1 MNKKIQYQ
9 VSKIQSNILQY
20 NNILEK
26 LNLEKLNLENKL
38 ITTKDEKLPINN
50 IVEHRNKL
58 ASLEAQGKSIKQN
71 ISDNTKEIS
80 IANNLL
86 LNTITIRENKIK
98 DEEQIYKDEL
108 LRIEA
113 ETIDNN
119 IKYNEELLKA
129 HLDKASLLDN
139 IQFVESEL
147 YLQNK
152 IIVELQTI
160 SHTSRKETLE
170 LLQQKKQDKLNTL
183 QHINNNKE
191 IENEFT
197 NQIVSLEANI
207 QKLINLKTLIIDIEY
222 NVNSDSNSG
231 SNSNTDSNTD
241 SNTLYNEFN
250 IDVNIPITDKILL
263 IDKQINDY
271 QNKLTIINNK
281 FNKSKITNTA
291 RIQNILNTYNTTN
304 RTKILGYK
312 DKYKIEKE
320 KKNELETILAIMK
333 NKYDTYEDI
342 IINSIKNKL
351 DNSINELE
359 NDRENSLDR
368 MNIMNIRILD
378 EFNSENLRINNIISY
393 HKNQLQVLKNSFDLN
408 MKNISDIKLVIEVED
423 SINCELDRVNEQ
435 IKIYMSN
442 IKQSESEIINLY
454 NV

>member
-9 VSKIQSNILQY
+9 VSKIKSNILQY

-38 ITTKDEKLPINN
+38 ITTKVEELDINN

-58 ASLEAQGKSIKQN
+58 SSLEAESKSIKQN
-71 ISDNTKEIS
+71 ISNITKDIS

-86 LNTITIRENKIK
+86 LDTVTIRENKIK
-98 DEEQIYKDEL
+98 DEEQINKDEL

-113 ETIDNN
+113 EIIDNN
-119 IKYNEELLKA
+119 ITHNAELLQA
-129 HLDKASLLDN
+129 DLDKISLLDN
-139 IQFVESEL
+139 IQFVESQL
-147 YLQNK
+147 DLQNK

-160 SHTSRKETLE
+160 SHTSRKETLAF
-170 LLQQKKQDKLNTL
+170 LQQKKQDKLNTL

-222 NVNSDSNSG
+222 NVSNGNSDSGNGDIYS
-231 SNSNTDSNTD
+231 
-241 SNTLYNEFN
+241 LYNDFN
-250 IDVNIPITDKILL
+250 IDVNIPITEKILI
-263 IDKQINDY
+263 IDTQITDY
-271 QNKLTIINNK
+271 QNKLTILNNK
-281 FNKSKITNTA
+281 FNKSKNTNTA
-291 RIQNILNTYNTTN
+291 RIQNILDTYNTTN
-304 RTKILGYK
+304 RIKVLGYK

-320 KKNELETILAIMK
+320 KKNELENILAIMK
-333 NKYDTYEDI
+333 NKYDTYEEI
-342 IINSIKNKL
+342 IINNIKNKL
-351 DNSINELE
+351 DNSMIELD
-359 NDRENSLDR
+359 NDREKSIDR

-378 EFNSENLRINNIISY
+378 EFNSENLRINKMISDN
-393 HKNQLQVLKNSFDLN
+393 KNQLQVLRNSFDLN
-408 MKNISDIKLVIEVED
+408 MKDISDIKLIIEVED

-442 IKQSESEIINLY
+442 IKQSESEIINLC

>member
-26 LNLEKLNLENKL
+26 LNLEKLNLGNKL
-38 ITTKDEKLPINN
+38 ITTKVEELDINN
-50 IVEHRNKL
+50 ILEHRNKL
-58 ASLEAQGKSIKQN
+58 SSLEAESKSIKQN
-71 ISDNTKEIS
+71 ISDTTKEIS

-86 LNTITIRENKIK
+86 LDTVTIRENKIK
-98 DEEQIYKDEL
+98 DEEQINKDEL

-113 ETIDNN
+113 EIIDNN
-119 IKYNEELLKA
+119 TTHNAELLQA
-129 HLDKASLLDN
+129 RLDKTSLLDN
-139 IQFVESEL
+139 IQFIESQL
-147 YLQNK
+147 DLQNK

-160 SHTSRKETLE
+160 SHTSRKETLAS
-170 LLQQKKQDKLNTL
+170 LQQKKQDKLNTL

-222 NVNSDSNSG
+222 NVSNDTSDNGSGNGDINS
-231 SNSNTDSNTD
+231 
-241 SNTLYNEFN
+241 LYNEFN
-250 IDVNIPITDKILL
+250 IDVNIPITEKILI
-263 IDKQINDY
+263 IDTQITDY
-271 QNKLTIINNK
+271 QNKLTILNNK
-281 FNKSKITNTA
+281 FNKSKNTNTA

-304 RTKILGYK
+304 RIKVLGYK

-333 NKYDTYEDI
+333 NKYDTYEEI
-342 IINSIKNKL
+342 IINNIKNKL
-351 DNSINELE
+351 DNSMIELD
-359 NDRENSLDR
+359 NDREKSIDR

-378 EFNSENLRINNIISY
+378 EFNSENLRINKMISDN
-393 HKNQLQVLKNSFDLN
+393 KNKLQVLRNSFDLN
-408 MKNISDIKLVIEVED
+408 MKDISYIKLIIEAED

-435 IKIYMSN
+435 IKMYMSN
-442 IKQSESEIINLY
+442 IKQSESEIINLC

>member
-38 ITTKDEKLPINN
+38 ITTKVEELDINN
-50 IVEHRNKL
+50 ILEHRNKL
-58 ASLEAQGKSIKQN
+58 SSLEAESKSIKQN
-71 ISDNTKEIS
+71 ISNITKDIS
-80 IANNLL
+80 TANNLL
-86 LNTITIRENKIK
+86 LDTVTIRENKIK
-98 DEEQIYKDEL
+98 DEEQINKDEL

-113 ETIDNN
+113 EIIDNN
-119 IKYNEELLKA
+119 TTHNAELLQA
-129 HLDKASLLDN
+129 RLDKTSLLDN
-139 IQFVESEL
+139 IQFIESQL
-147 YLQNK
+147 DLQNK

-160 SHTSRKETLE
+160 SHTSRKETLA

-222 NVNSDSNSG
+222 NVSNDTSDNGSGNGDINS
-231 SNSNTDSNTD
+231 
-241 SNTLYNEFN
+241 LYNEFN
-250 IDVNIPITDKILL
+250 IDVNIPITEKILL
-263 IDKQINDY
+263 IDTQITDC
-271 QNKLTIINNK
+271 QNKLTILNNK
-281 FNKSKITNTA
+281 FNKSKNTNTA

-304 RTKILGYK
+304 RTKVLGYK

-333 NKYDTYEDI
+333 NKYDTYEEI
-342 IINSIKNKL
+342 IINNIKNKL
-351 DNSINELE
+351 DNSMIELD
-359 NDRENSLDR
+359 NDREKSIDR

-378 EFNSENLRINNIISY
+378 EFNSENLRINKMISDN
-393 HKNQLQVLKNSFDLN
+393 KNQLQVLRNSFDLN
-408 MKNISDIKLVIEVED
+408 MKDISDIKLIIEAED

-435 IKIYMSN
+435 IKMYMSN
-442 IKQSESEIINLY
+442 IKQSESEIINLC

>member
-9 VSKIQSNILQY
+9 VSKIKSNILQY

-38 ITTKDEKLPINN
+38 ITTKVEELDINN

-58 ASLEAQGKSIKQN
+58 SSLEAESKSIKQN
-71 ISDNTKEIS
+71 ISNITKDIS

-86 LNTITIRENKIK
+86 LDTVTIRENKIK
-98 DEEQIYKDEL
+98 DEEQINKDEL

-113 ETIDNN
+113 EIIDNN
-119 IKYNEELLKA
+119 TTHNAELLQA
-129 HLDKASLLDN
+129 SLDKISLLDN
-139 IQFVESEL
+139 IQFVESQL
-147 YLQNK
+147 DLQNK

-160 SHTSRKETLE
+160 SHTSRKETLAF
-170 LLQQKKQDKLNTL
+170 LQQKKQDKLNTL

-222 NVNSDSNSG
+222 NVSNGNSDSGNGDIYS
-231 SNSNTDSNTD
+231 
-241 SNTLYNEFN
+241 LYNDFN
-250 IDVNIPITDKILL
+250 IDVNIPITEKILI
-263 IDKQINDY
+263 IDTQITDY
-271 QNKLTIINNK
+271 QNKLTILNNK
-281 FNKSKITNTA
+281 FNKSKNTNTA
-291 RIQNILNTYNTTN
+291 RIQNILDTYNTTN
-304 RTKILGYK
+304 RIKVLGYK

-320 KKNELETILAIMK
+320 KKNELENILAIMK
-333 NKYDTYEDI
+333 NKYDTYEEI
-342 IINSIKNKL
+342 IINNIKNKL
-351 DNSINELE
+351 DNSMIELD
-359 NDRENSLDR
+359 NDREKSIDR

-378 EFNSENLRINNIISY
+378 EFNSENLRINKMISDN
-393 HKNQLQVLKNSFDLN
+393 KNQLQVLRNSFDLN
-408 MKNISDIKLVIEVED
+408 MKDISDIKLIIEVED

-435 IKIYMSN
+435 IKMYMSN
-442 IKQSESEIINLY
+442 IKQSESEIINLC

>member
-9 VSKIQSNILQY
+9 VSKIKSNILQY

-38 ITTKDEKLPINN
+38 ITTKVEELDINN

-58 ASLEAQGKSIKQN
+58 SSLEAESKSIKQN
-71 ISDNTKEIS
+71 ISNITKDIS

-86 LNTITIRENKIK
+86 LDTVTIRENKIK
-98 DEEQIYKDEL
+98 DEEQINKDEL

-113 ETIDNN
+113 EIIDNN
-119 IKYNEELLKA
+119 ITHNAELLQA
-129 HLDKASLLDN
+129 DLDKISLLDN
-139 IQFVESEL
+139 IQFVESQL
-147 YLQNK
+147 DLQNK

-160 SHTSRKETLE
+160 SHTSRKETLAF
-170 LLQQKKQDKLNTL
+170 LQQKKQDKLNTL

-222 NVNSDSNSG
+222 NVSNGNSDSGNGDIYS
-231 SNSNTDSNTD
+231 
-241 SNTLYNEFN
+241 LYNDFN
-250 IDVNIPITDKILL
+250 IDVNIPITEKILI
-263 IDKQINDY
+263 IDTQITDY
-271 QNKLTIINNK
+271 QNKLTILNNK
-281 FNKSKITNTA
+281 FNKSKNTNTA
-291 RIQNILNTYNTTN
+291 RIQNILDTYNTTN
-304 RTKILGYK
+304 RIKVLGYK

-320 KKNELETILAIMK
+320 KKNELENILAIMK
-333 NKYDTYEDI
+333 NKYDTYEEI
-342 IINSIKNKL
+342 IINNIKNKL
-351 DNSINELE
+351 DNSMIELD
-359 NDRENSLDR
+359 NDREKSIDR

-378 EFNSENLRINNIISY
+378 EFNSENLRINKMISDN
-393 HKNQLQVLKNSFDLN
+393 KNQLQVLRNSFDLN
-408 MKNISDIKLVIEVED
+408 MKDISDIKLIIEVED

-435 IKIYMSN
+435 IKMYMSN
-442 IKQSESEIINLY
+442 IKQSESEIINLC

>member
-38 ITTKDEKLPINN
+38 ITTKVEELYINN
-50 IVEHRNKL
+50 ILEHRNKL
-58 ASLEAQGKSIKQN
+58 SSLEAESKSIKQN
-71 ISDNTKEIS
+71 ISNITKDIS

-86 LNTITIRENKIK
+86 LDTVTIRENKIK
-98 DEEQIYKDEL
+98 DEEQINKDEL

-113 ETIDNN
+113 EIIDNN
-119 IKYNEELLKA
+119 TTHNAELLQA
-129 HLDKASLLDN
+129 DLDKASLLDN
-139 IQFVESEL
+139 IQFVESQL
-147 YLQNK
+147 DLQNK

-160 SHTSRKETLE
+160 SHTSRKETLAF
-170 LLQQKKQDKLNTL
+170 LQQKKQDKLNTL

-222 NVNSDSNSG
+222 NVSNGNSDSGNGDIYS
-231 SNSNTDSNTD
+231 
-241 SNTLYNEFN
+241 LYNDFN
-250 IDVNIPITDKILL
+250 IDVNIPITEKILI
-263 IDKQINDY
+263 IDTQITDY
-271 QNKLTIINNK
+271 QNKLTILNNK
-281 FNKSKITNTA
+281 FNKSKNTNTA

-304 RTKILGYK
+304 RIKVLGYK

-320 KKNELETILAIMK
+320 KKNELENILAIMK
-333 NKYDTYEDI
+333 NKYDTYEEI
-342 IINSIKNKL
+342 IINNIKNKL
-351 DNSINELE
+351 DNSMIELD
-359 NDRENSLDR
+359 NDREKSIDR

-378 EFNSENLRINNIISY
+378 EFNSENLRINKMISDN
-393 HKNQLQVLKNSFDLN
+393 KNQLQVLRNSFDLN
-408 MKNISDIKLVIEVED
+408 MKDISDIKLIIEVED

-435 IKIYMSN
+435 IKMYMSN
-442 IKQSESEIINLY
+442 IKQSESEIINLC